1 MIKTTL
7 FRRLSTLH
15 LLQVLKA
22 LLLLAQKKLRTTPQL
37 ASSFLPKKLKGSR
50 WAFHLSLHLRRD
62 LPEALVHLSPLL
74 VSRLLEAISGK
85 NCHQR
90 LAIIILALEL

>member
-1 MIKTTL
+1 M
-7 FRRLSTLH
+7 
-15 LLQVLKA
+15 LQVLKA
-22 LLLLAQKKLRTTPQL
+22 LLPLAQKKLRTTPQL
-37 ASSFLPKKLKGSR
+37 ASSFLPKLKGSR

-74 VSRLLEAISGK
+74 VLRLFEAISGK

-90 LAIIILALEL
+90 LAIVILALVL